1 MSEPEFVLVSAEEL
15 ARAQEL
21 PLPAALPVLP
31 LKETVVLPGTMT
43 PLAIGQERSLTL
55 IDDIVRSDRLVALHC
70 VCDPEVPTPG
80 WDDIYPVG
88 SGAFVHRMI
97 RVPDGT
103 VRVVVQGLR
112 RVLAT
117 RHLQEA
123 PYLVSEVEVVPDV
136 VEANDLETL
145 TRTAQELYARVVGF
159 VPYLPPELHIAA
171 ATVTDPS
178 TLCHLIASTL
188 RLEAEQ
194 KQRLL
199 ELPDVEQR
207 LRDVLLLL
215 DHELEFVVD

>member
-1 MSEPEFVLVSAEEL
+1 MSEPEFVRFSAEEI
-15 ARAQEL
+15 ARAEQLEL
-21 PLPAALPVLP
+21 PDALPVLP

-43 PLAIGQERSLTL
+43 PLAIGQERSLAL
-55 IDDIVRSDRLVALHC
+55 IDDVVAGDRLLAL
-70 VCDPEVPTPG
+70 VLLLDENVYRIG
-80 WDDIYPVG
+80 A
-88 SGAFVHRMI
+88 GAFVHRMI

-103 VRVVVQGLR
+103 VRVVVQGLQR
-112 RVLAT
+112 ISLT
-117 RHLQEA
+117 RELREE

-145 TRTAQELYARVVGF
+145 TRTAQELFARVVGL
-159 VPYLPPELHIAA
+159 VPYLPPELHLAA
-171 ATVTDPS
+171 STVTDPS

-199 ELPDVEQR
+199 EVVDIEQR

-215 DHELEFVVD
+215 DHELEFAVD